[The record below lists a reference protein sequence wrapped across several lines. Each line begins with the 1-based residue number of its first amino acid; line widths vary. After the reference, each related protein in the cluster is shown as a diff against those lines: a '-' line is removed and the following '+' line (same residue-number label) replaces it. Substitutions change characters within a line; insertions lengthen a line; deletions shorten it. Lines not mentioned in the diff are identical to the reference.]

1 MMSPERLAAHGIL
14 LYILHK
20 ISLCFSTFKSGT
32 GSIIIIDFYGFKRYH
47 LSMEPVPQIKWRRK
61 GAEQ

>member
-1 MMSPERLAAHGIL
+1 MMSPERLASDGIL

-20 ISLCFSTFKSGT
+20 ISLCFFTFKNGT

-47 LSMEPVPQIKWRRK
+47 LIMEPVP
-61 GAEQ
+61 